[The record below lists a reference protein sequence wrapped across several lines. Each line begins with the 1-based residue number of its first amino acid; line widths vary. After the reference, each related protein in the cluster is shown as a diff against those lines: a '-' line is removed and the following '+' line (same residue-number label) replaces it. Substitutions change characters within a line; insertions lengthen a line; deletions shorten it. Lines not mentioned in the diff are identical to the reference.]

1 MVQARTLHLQR
12 IVASSSRAPEEDKAT
27 ASKLAELTT
36 RIEELEAHI
45 SSAATAPPPPSISQS
60 KEEPDQ
66 ALVAQATTDIR
77 KAIQPEL
84 DALTRAV
91 RRYEKRT
98 TLTSFQTDSRLRDL
112 ESQIRDAL
120 SLALAAQRSNQPRR
134 FGLVSAAFD
143 CAYALV
149 VTPLHILISIASIPS
164 RIANWGLQSVKTGL
178 FQTPGQGGPSN
189 NININNKGKAP
200 RDPAYQPPRRSQKP
214 PQQQLDGGDFK
225 RNLKKS
231 TIPERE

>member
-12 IVASSSRAPEEDKAT
+12 IVASSSRTPGEDQET

-45 SSAATAPPPPSISQS
+45 SSTATAPPPTSMPQS

-77 KAIQPEL
+77 KGIQPEI

-98 TLTSFQTDSRLRDL
+98 ALSSFQTDSRLRDL
-112 ESQIRDAL
+112 DSQIRDAL
-120 SLALAAQRSNQPRR
+120 SLAIAAQRSNQPRR
-134 FGLVSAAFD
+134 FGLVSAVFD
-143 CAYALV
+143 SAYALF
-149 VTPLHILISIASIPS
+149 VTPFHIFISMASIPS
-164 RIANWGLQSVKTGL
+164 RIANWCLESVKSSL
-178 FQTPGQGGPSN
+178 FQKPSQGGPGN
-189 NININNKGKAP
+189 KNKGKTP
-200 RDPAYQPPRRSQKP
+200 RDSRYQSPRRPHKP
-214 PQQQLDGGDFK
+214 PQQQQQQLEGGYLK